1 MLFNYVQIDWKNMK
15 TIENPLSMG
24 KKPLSLGLSR
34 QEQLKLIADHMA
46 SAACPWDDLKLR

>member
-1 MLFNYVQIDWKNMK
+1 MK

-46 SAACPWDDLKLR
+46 SAACPWDELKLR